1 MQVFRVVFIHE
12 DNDFDLGSF
21 SNLDPAEAAVE
32 NARTLPGFCDIPEN
46 VYILPYQL
54 IGVQTDHGIVYDT
67 SVYCHDEYFNYEHCY
82 HLGVFGNIEAA
93 EKSIAAFERLN
104 PGVKNADYETE
115 VYNVKTILD
124 KVEWEEGFTSN

>member
-1 MQVFRVVFIHE
+1 M
-12 DNDFDLGSF
+12 
-21 SNLDPAEAAVE
+21 
-32 NARTLPGFCDIPEN
+32 
-46 VYILPYQL
+46 
-54 IGVQTDHGIVYDT
+54 
-67 SVYCHDEYFNYEHCY
+67 
-82 HLGVFGNIEAA
+82 GVFGNIEAA